1 MKKIKTQVAI
11 IGAGPSGLL
20 LGQLLAKQGIDNIII
35 ERVSGEYVLGRIR
48 AGILEQGFADLV
60 REAGV
65 AGRMD
70 SEGQVHEGVAIAVDR
85 KKYRIDLKNLTG
97 GDVVICY
104 GQTEITKD
112 LMDARAASGQ
122 TTYYESDDTA
132 LHDVTTDS
140 PYVTFKNG
148 GEEYHLDCDFVAGC
162 DGFHGVSRKTIPE
175 DKRTE
180 FERVYPFGWLG
191 LLSDT
196 PPIDHELIYCKSERG
211 FALCSMRSNTRS
223 RYYLQVPL
231 SDKVENWSD
240 DAFWE
245 ELKKRVPDEDVPNL
259 VTGPSIEKSIAK
271 FEALASRWWDRNSE
285 FKPLHDI
292 NPLRMGYIDS
302 IVNVAGKKVLD
313 VGCGGG
319 ILTEALAHRGA
330 RVTGIDMGEAPLSV
344 ARLHLLESGLEI
356 DYQQNSAEEF
366 ARQYPGEFDVVCC
379 LEMLEHVPDPASVLQ
394 SCHALLKPGGNLIVS
409 TINRNPKSYLFA
421 ILGAEYILRLLP
433 RGTHEYQKFIRPSE
447 LARFARQA
455 GLQLQGERGMTYN
468 PLSKKYRLSD
478 DVDVNYLMHFSKAE

>member
-259 VTGPSIEKSIAK
+259 VTGPSIEKSIAPLRSFVCEPMQYGNMFLVGDAAHIVPPTGAK
-271 FEALASRWWDRNSE
+271 GLNLAASDVATLYRIMCRVYRENDRDCISQYSGIALRRVWHGERFSWWMTNM
-285 FKPLHDI
+285 LHDFVDAALD
-292 NPLRMGYIDS
+292 NDLDS
-302 IVNVAGKKVLD
+302 KTFDRFMSSERNFFLENEEGRRVIAMQY
-313 VGCGGG
+313 VG
-319 ILTEALAHRGA
+319 LPYE
-330 RVTGIDMGEAPLSV
+330 
-344 ARLHLLESGLEI
+344 
-356 DYQQNSAEEF
+356 Q
-366 ARQYPGEFDVVCC
+366 
-379 LEMLEHVPDPASVLQ
+379 
-394 SCHALLKPGGNLIVS
+394 LK
-409 TINRNPKSYLFA
+409 
-421 ILGAEYILRLLP
+421 
-433 RGTHEYQKFIRPSE
+433 
-447 LARFARQA
+447 
-455 GLQLQGERGMTYN
+455 
-468 PLSKKYRLSD
+468 
-478 DVDVNYLMHFSKAE
+478 